1 MDEWRRIEDLPY
13 SVNYS
18 GEVRNDRTGKILKP
32 NKTAGYYQVR
42 LWVNRTIYYRLVHR
56 LVASAFVENKDGKQE
71 VNHKDGDK
79 TNNNANNLEWVT
91 RSENQVHRYRVLLR
105 RGHNHS
111 TKEAVNATKKMV
123 VCEETGEVFES
134 VTCAA
139 KSVGRSQP
147 ALSNYLRK
155 RQGTFA
161 GMHWRF
167 VC

>member
-1 MDEWRRIEDLPY
+1 MKKNNTSICITK
-13 SVNYS
+13 N
-18 GEVRNDRTGKILKP
+18 
-32 NKTAGYYQVR
+32 
-42 LWVNRTIYYRLVHR
+42 TIAY
-56 LVASAFVENKDGKQE
+56 D
-71 VNHKDGDK
+71 
-79 TNNNANNLEWVT
+79 
-91 RSENQVHRYRVLLR
+91 
-105 RGHNHS
+105 
-111 TKEAVNATKKMV
+111 
-123 VCEETGEVFES
+123 EETGEVFES